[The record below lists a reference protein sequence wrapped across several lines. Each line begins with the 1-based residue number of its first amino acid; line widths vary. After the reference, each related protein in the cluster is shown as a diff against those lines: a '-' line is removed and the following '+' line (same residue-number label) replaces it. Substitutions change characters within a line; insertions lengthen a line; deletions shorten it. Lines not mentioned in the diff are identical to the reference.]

1 MAETALELITDD
13 NKVRE
18 PDAVLIKG
26 PIVPKEAV
34 ETDYGNALRV
44 AFYFGFL
51 IFFSHLEKVWYCWS
65 GRIWERDDHQSITE
79 KVVQAVRNVLTIE
92 IPWLTELKK
101 DSKFADLAIP
111 SLDFVSG
118 SLSYAKIRAATGFAQ
133 HLLPLKHELDIHK
146 DLITAQNCTV
156 DLRNGESRPHDR
168 NDFLTKIV
176 TVNYTPGALCQ
187 GWIAFLERAFPNNP
201 VGIRFLQKILGYSL
215 TGHVYEKRFFILW
228 GATGNNGKSL
238 IINVINGILG
248 LDLCSTLASE
258 SLVSGRV
265 SAIRSDLAK
274 LKGYRFVA
282 ASETDKKY
290 EFNEALIKV
299 LTGGDRI
306 AARHPH
312 EREIEFAPELKL
324 FIATN
329 PKPEF
334 TLADEAMMKRVCVI
348 PFFVSIPE
356 SEQNKRLTEELIATE
371 AEGIFAWLV
380 EGAVAWANEGLGDN
394 PFNQDAAVIVHKQ
407 ASISEFVDK
416 CCDTNDRNAK
426 VLASKLLSAFNAY
439 KVFAGD
445 PSPDATDKEFSG
457 WLDVAGIKSKRSSV
471 GIQRLGI
478 KLNDFGEKLLAGE
491 VEPKVAESSADT
503 NEG

>member
-1 MAETALELITDD
+1 MSKSTADLSIATRAS
-13 NKVRE
+13 VE
-18 PDAVLIKG
+18 PDAVLVKG
-26 PIVPKEAV
+26 PEIPKEAV
-34 ETDYGNALRV
+34 QTDYGNALRV
-44 AFYFGFL
+44 TFYFGLL
-51 IFFSHLEKVWYCWS
+51 IFFSHLEKIWYCWNDK
-65 GRIWERDDHQSITE
+65 IWEKDVHQSITD
-79 KVVQAVRNVLTIE
+79 KVVQAIRNILTIE
-92 IPWLTELKK
+92 IPWLAELKRNP
-101 DSKFADLAIP
+101 DYADIVIP
-111 SLDFVSG
+111 SLEFVSD

-133 HLLPLKHELDIHK
+133 HLLPLKHELDSQK

-156 DLRNGESRPHDR
+156 DLRTGESRTHSR

-176 TVNYTPGALCQ
+176 TVNYTPGAPCPN
-187 GWIAFLERAFPNNP
+187 WIAFLERAFPGNP

-248 LDLCSTLASE
+248 LDFCSTLASE

-274 LKGYRFVA
+274 LKGFRFTA

-312 EREIEFAPELKL
+312 EKEIEFAPELKL

-348 PFFVSIPE
+348 PFYVSIPE

-371 AEGIFAWLV
+371 AEGIFSWLV

-394 PFNQDAAVIVHKQ
+394 PFDQNDAIIVHKQ
-407 ASISEFVDK
+407 VSIIEFIDK
-416 CCDTNDRNAK
+416 CCDKSDRNAQT
-426 VLASKLLSAFNAY
+426 LASKLLSAYNAY

-445 PSPDATDKEFSG
+445 PSPDSTDKAFKG
-457 WLDVAGIKSKRSSV
+457 LLDQAGIKS
-471 GIQRLGI
+471 QRASAGVQRQGI
-478 KLNDFGEKLLAGE
+478 KLNEFGEKLLTGE
-491 VEPKVAESSADT
+491 VETKATEASPDAA
-503 NEG
+503 G